1 MVTLKDSLELEKQN
15 AEKLK
20 EIQLKYAMER
30 LGAVAGSFK
39 MKEIELSAED
49 RMAYRDRDDVS
60 EFNADEEEAEE
71 EGGEGTTV
79 RFSGVEMAD
88 DDNSWTLFRRQ
99 HSTEWIY
106 AYLKTQF
113 SKVMFQYFLLA
124 SVNKM
129 M

>member
-1 MVTLKDSLELEKQN
+1 MVTLKDSLELEKLN

-60 EFNADEEEAEE
+60 EFNADEDEPEE
-71 EGGEGTTV
+71 EGEEGTTV

-88 DDNSWTLFRRQ
+88 DDNS
-99 HSTEWIY
+99 
-106 AYLKTQF
+106 
-113 SKVMFQYFLLA
+113 
-124 SVNKM
+124 
-129 M
+129 

>member
-88 DDNSWTLFRRQ
+88 DDNS
-99 HSTEWIY
+99 
-106 AYLKTQF
+106 
-113 SKVMFQYFLLA
+113 
-124 SVNKM
+124 
-129 M
+129 